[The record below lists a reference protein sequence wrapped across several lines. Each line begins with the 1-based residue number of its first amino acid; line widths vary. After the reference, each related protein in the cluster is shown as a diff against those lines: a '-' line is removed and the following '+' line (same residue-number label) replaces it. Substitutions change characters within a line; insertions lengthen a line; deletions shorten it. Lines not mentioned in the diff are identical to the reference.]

1 MMEPVKDAS
10 APLLAGVTVL
20 DFSRVLAGP
29 YCTRLLSDLGARVI
43 KVERPGEGDETRRG
57 FRQVDPAR
65 SDQATYFIRCNAGKQ
80 SVGVDLAHPEGRGVA
95 LDLARRADVLVE
107 NFLPGVM
114 AKLGLDYAAVSA
126 IRPDIVYC
134 SISGYGQTGPL
145 SAQPAFA
152 LLISAVS
159 GLMHLEQQGDAMP
172 QPPYLQAADVLAGTH
187 AFGAISAA
195 LLRRGRTGEGA
206 HLDVSM
212 LETLVAAEDITFGSV
227 LNGGEEYPGPRAG
240 MIVHAIGGR
249 HLALQYVGGPQLWS
263 RLAGAMG
270 RPELATDPRF
280 ATPAARR
287 EHWPLIRTLVGGWLD
302 GFSTIEAAMDVL
314 RGARVPCAPVLA
326 PREVATL
333 PHLAERAAFP
343 VVPHPTV
350 GEVRVTATPFHV
362 DGAPVTPSGGAP
374 HRVGENTRSV
384 LRQVLDYPEGRIDAL
399 VKSGVIVAP

>member
-1 MMEPVKDAS
+1 M
-10 APLLAGVTVL
+10 L

-29 YCTRLLSDLGARVI
+29 YCTRLLADLGARVI
-43 KVERPGEGDETRRG
+43 KVERPGEGDDTRRG
-57 FRQVDPAR
+57 YFQVDPAR
-65 SDQATYFIRCNAGKQ
+65 TDQATYFIRVNAGKE
-80 SVGVDLAHPEGRGVA
+80 SVGLDLARPEGRAVA

-114 AKLGLDYAAVSA
+114 ARLGLDYAAVSA
-126 IRPDIVYC
+126 VRPDIIYC

-172 QPPYLQAADVLAGTH
+172 RPPYLQAADVLSGTH

-206 HLDVSM
+206 RIDVSM

-227 LNGGEEYPGPRAG
+227 LNGGEEYPGPRSG
-240 MIVHAIGGR
+240 MIVHAIDGR
-249 HLALQYVGGPQLWS
+249 HLALQYVGGPELWS

-270 RPELATDPRF
+270 RPELADDPRF

-287 EHWPLIRTLVGGWLD
+287 EHWPLIRPLVGEWLD
-302 GFSTIEAAMDVL
+302 GFATIEAALETL
-314 RGARVPCAPVLA
+314 RGARVPCAPVLS
-326 PREVATL
+326 PGDVAAL
-333 PHLAERAAFP
+333 PHLATRGAFP
-343 VVPHPTV
+343 TITHRTA

-362 DGAPVTPSGGAP
+362 DGAAVPPAGPAP
-374 HRVGENTRSV
+374 HRVGEHTRSV
-384 LRQVLDYPEGRIDAL
+384 LRGLLDYSDDRIEAL
-399 VKSGVIVAP
+399 TRCGAIAMP